1 MHPIRTT
8 SCTLLALVA
17 VAASA
22 ALAVPAA
29 SRAAGPV
36 ISSNDDT
43 TPQTIQEWGDCPTF
57 TIDATYM
64 AQRRNEDF
72 YDAQG
77 NLVFER
83 RHIDFT
89 GTLYN
94 ESNPLAAVPYEGHF
108 TLTFDFTTGTVTNKG
123 LVTHVIVPG
132 SGVINLA
139 AGSATF
145 TPTDAIVHGPDGDL
159 TQLCAALA

>member
-1 MHPIRTT
+1 MHLSRTT
-8 SCTLLALVA
+8 CTLLSL
-17 VAASA
+17 AATAAAA
-22 ALAVPAA
+22 ALIVPAA

-36 ISSNDDT
+36 IWTNDDQ
-43 TPQTIQEWGDCPTF
+43 TPQSIVDWGDCPTF
-57 TIDATYM
+57 TIDSTFM

-72 YDAQG
+72 YDDQG

-89 GTLYN
+89 GSLYN
-94 ESNPLAAVPYEGHF
+94 ESNPLGALPYEGHF
-108 TLTFDFTTGTVTNKG
+108 TLTFDFTNGTVTNRG

-132 SGVINLA
+132 SGVINLT

-145 TPTDAIVHGPDGDL
+145 TPTDAIVHGPNGDL
-159 TQLCAALA
+159 TELCAALG

>member
-1 MHPIRTT
+1 MRSPRRTR
-8 SCTLLALVA
+8 TLLTLAATFAIAALTVPA
-17 VAASA
+17 A
-22 ALAVPAA
+22 ALAD
-29 SRAAGPV
+29 GPV
-36 ISSNDDT
+36 ISHNNDA

-57 TIDATYM
+57 TIDATFM

-72 YDAQG
+72 YDPQG

-94 ESNPLAAVPYEGHF
+94 ESSPLRAVPYEGHF

-132 SGVINLA
+132 SGVINLT

-159 TQLCAALA
+159 TQLCAALG